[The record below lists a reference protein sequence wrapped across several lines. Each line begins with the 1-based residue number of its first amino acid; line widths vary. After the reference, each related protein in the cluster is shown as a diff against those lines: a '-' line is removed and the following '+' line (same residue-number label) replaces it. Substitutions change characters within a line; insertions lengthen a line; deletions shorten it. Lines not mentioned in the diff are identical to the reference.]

1 VRLRAAGGKGDAWQI
16 SIPGNSGGGDEYC
29 LIICQVLVALMKSMT
44 AKLPPPEFIDTRYGM
59 LPQILY

>member
-1 VRLRAAGGKGDAWQI
+1 
-16 SIPGNSGGGDEYC
+16 
-29 LIICQVLVALMKSMT
+29 MKSMT